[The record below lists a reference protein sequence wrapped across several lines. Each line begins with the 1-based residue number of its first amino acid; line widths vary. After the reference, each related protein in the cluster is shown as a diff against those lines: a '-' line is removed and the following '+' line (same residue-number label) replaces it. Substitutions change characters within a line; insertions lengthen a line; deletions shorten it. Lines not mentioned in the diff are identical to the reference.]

1 MDSISILIVD
11 DHNLFRNG
19 LKLLLNT
26 TPNMHVIA
34 EADNGENF
42 LDLLNSI
49 IPDIVL
55 MDIDMPVM
63 GGIEATQLAMQ
74 RFPQLKIITLSM
86 FGEEEY
92 YFKMIDAGARGFLIK
107 NSDIS
112 EVRNAIR
119 TVHEGRTYFSE
130 DLLLNIVKNIRT
142 VSITQKVTSML
153 SEREI
158 EILQQICFGLSN
170 NEIAD
175 LLHISKR
182 TVDKHRANLL
192 EKTNSKNT
200 ANLVMYAM
208 KHKLIEL

>member
-1 MDSISILIVD
+1 MDPISIIIVD

-34 EADNGENF
+34 EADNGRNF
-42 LDLLNSI
+42 LELLNTI
-49 IPDIVL
+49 FPDIVL

-63 GGIEATQLAMQ
+63 GGIEATQLAIQ
-74 RFPQLKIITLSM
+74 KFPQIKIITLSM

-119 TVHEGRTYFSE
+119 TVNEGRTYFSE
-130 DLLLNIVKNIRT
+130 ELLVHIVKNIRS
-142 VSITQKVTSML
+142 VSNTNKVTSML
-153 SEREI
+153 SEREV
-158 EILQQICFGLSN
+158 EVLQQICFGLSN
-170 NEIAD
+170 VQIAD
-175 LLHISKR
+175 LLNISKR

>member
-1 MDSISILIVD
+1 MDSISIIIVD

-26 TPNMHVIA
+26 TPNMQVIA
-34 EADNGENF
+34 EADNGRNF
-42 LDLLNSI
+42 LDLLNI
-49 IPDIVL
+49 TIPDIVL

-63 GGIEATQLAMQ
+63 GGIEATQLAIQ
-74 RFPQLKIITLSM
+74 RIPQLKIITLSM

-142 VSITQKVTSML
+142 SSITNKETSML

-158 EILQQICFGLSN
+158 EVLQQICFGLSN
-170 NEIAD
+170 IQIAD

>member
-1 MDSISILIVD
+1 MDNISIMIVD

-19 LKLLLNT
+19 LKLLLNA
-26 TPNMHVIA
+26 TPKMEVIA
-34 EADNGENF
+34 EAENGKSF
-42 LDLLNSI
+42 LDQMNRIMS
-49 IPDIVL
+49 DIVL

-63 GGIEATQLAMQ
+63 NGIEATQLAMQ
-74 RFPQLKIITLSM
+74 KYPQLKVITLSM

-92 YFKMIDAGARGFLIK
+92 YFKMIEAGAKGFLIK

-112 EVRNAIR
+112 EVRNAIK
-119 TVHEGRTYFSE
+119 TVYEGRTFFSE
-130 DLLLNIVKNIRT
+130 ELLLNVVKNIRT
-142 VSITQKVTSML
+142 VSLPLKEAEIL

-158 EILQQICFGLSN
+158 EILQQICFGHSN
-170 NEIAD
+170 VEIAD

-182 TVDKHRANLL
+182 TVDKHRSNLL

-208 KHKLIEL
+208 KHKLIEF

>member
-1 MDSISILIVD
+1 MDSISIIIVD

-26 TPNMHVIA
+26 TPNMQVIA
-34 EADNGENF
+34 EADNGKNF
-42 LDLLNSI
+42 LDLLNI
-49 IPDIVL
+49 TTPDIVL

-63 GGIEATQLAMQ
+63 GGIEATQLAIQ
-74 RFPQLKIITLSM
+74 RIPHLKIITLSM
-86 FGEEEY
+86 VGEEDY

-107 NSDIS
+107 NSDII

-142 VSITQKVTSML
+142 SSITHKETSLL

-158 EILQQICFGLSN
+158 EVLQQICFGLSN
-170 NEIAD
+170 FQIAD

>member
-26 TPNMHVIA
+26 TPNMQVIA
-34 EADNGENF
+34 EADNGKNF
-42 LDLLNSI
+42 LDLLNTI
-49 IPDIVL
+49 LPDIVL

-63 GGIEATQLAMQ
+63 GGIEATQLAIQ

-112 EVRNAIR
+112 EVRDAIR
-119 TVHEGRTYFSE
+119 TVNEGRTYFSE

-142 VSITQKVTSML
+142 VSVTQKETSML

-158 EILQQICFGLSN
+158 EVLQQICLGLSN
-170 NEIAD
+170 IEIAD